1 MEDEIIALAEDMNFM
16 THQQDNT
23 TTLRMGCMGLALVL
37 ERVDDD
43 HIFPYLHCRKPP
55 GAWSGGASDIID
67 ITTYLAA
74 AFMYGR
80 GKASYQLLDHEHPA
94 VSWEL
99 GERFLVPRQPM
110 NLTIRRDLASM
121 ENAVM
126 DLWSFGAFVHTNLP
140 DYCPDRAEGETLA
153 HQSAEVEEWARQ
165 VASAL
170 PEKFDVSKDLYTARD
185 SPRNFYYRSADGE
198 TSITRD
204 ADVVSA
210 LRMFVEEAETI
221 AGHEGEIR
229 HIEDL
234 QNAVSYKDLDT
245 AVRILRAAGERVD
258 EREDLTVFPFE
269 NAILCAGNETIAL
282 LASSGGRQAYQ
293 EQRERIIDQYRVI
306 SSTLLAPDSF
316 TWSPKIDGQE
326 FEDLVRE
333 LLEADPFVLQVR
345 SAGPARERDGGK
357 DLLIKQLVPGVRNAR
372 WDADDSNLQEIPV
385 VVQCKAMASTVGVSD
400 VREIRDVIEDAGAQ
414 GFLLVTS
421 SRVSS
426 ALTSRLDA
434 IRDKNGFHTDWWDR
448 HQLEVLLRRNPHI
461 VRRYPSIV
469 QPHIDGT

>member
-1 MEDEIIALAEDMNFM
+1 MALAEDMNFM
-16 THQQDNT
+16 AHQRGNT

-37 ERVDDD
+37 ERLDDD
-43 HIFPYLHCRKPP
+43 QVFPYLHCRKPP

-67 ITTYLAA
+67 VTTYMAA
-74 AFMYGR
+74 AFMNSK
-80 GKASYQLLDHEHPA
+80 GKASYQLIDHEHPA

-99 GERFLVPRQPM
+99 GERFLAPRQPM
-110 NLTIRRDLASM
+110 NLSIRWDLASM
-121 ENAVM
+121 EHALM
-126 DLWSFGAFVHTNLP
+126 DLWSFGAFMHINLP
-140 DYCPDRAEGETLA
+140 EYCPDRAEGETLA
-153 HQSAEVEEWARQ
+153 YRSAELDEWARQ
-165 VASAL
+165 LAHAL
-170 PEKFDVSKDLYTARD
+170 PEHFDTDKDCYTVRD
-185 SPRNFYYRSADGE
+185 SPHNFYYRSADGE
-198 TSITRD
+198 ISITRD
-204 ADVVSA
+204 LDVASTLGMLVGE
-210 LRMFVEEAETI
+210 VEKI
-221 AGHEGEIR
+221 AGPEGEIR
-229 HIEDL
+229 HVGDL
-234 QNAVSYKDLDT
+234 QNAISYKGLDT
-245 AVRILRAAGERVD
+245 ALQIMRAAGEQVGG
-258 EREDLTVFPFE
+258 REDLTVFPFE
-269 NAILCAGNETIAL
+269 NAILCAGGETIAL
-282 LASSGGRQAYQ
+282 LANSGGRQAYQ
-293 EQRERIIDQYRVI
+293 EERERIIDQYRVI

-316 TWSPKIDGQE
+316 TWSSKIDGQE

-357 DLLIKQLVPGVRNAR
+357 DLLIKQLVPGFRKAR

-426 ALTSRLDA
+426 ALTNRLDA